1 MDKHCGMSIQWKT
14 SPQKRDELLISTASW
29 ISKELCSVTETLYIQ
44 YVQMIPFIQSS
55 KTGEAIP
62 W

>member
-29 ISKELCSVTETLYIQ
+29 ISKELCSVKKNKPKDYILYES
-44 YVQMIPFIQSS
+44 FL
-55 KTGEAIP
+55 
-62 W
+62 